1 MSEKND
7 MADAEA
13 IAEVASRPTMRF
25 VAVKSEARQAAAV
38 VYRTRDFLVRQYT
51 QTVNTLRAHLA
62 EQGNVAN
69 GPAHIRRLS
78 AIVDDEEG
86 AHYPLKWGSLHD
98 CY

>member
-1 MSEKND
+1 

-62 EQGNVAN
+62 EHGNVDN
-69 GPAHIRRLS
+69 GP
-78 AIVDDEEG
+78 G
-86 AHYPLKWGSLHD
+86 AYQASVCD
-98 CY
+98 R